1 MLTGIHLL
9 NFKSF
14 IDQKLGL
21 MPMTLLAG
29 LNNSGKSSVIQALR
43 MLWKW
48 SETGDMNLPG
58 HGSSKEIKNK
68 SSAVSDPIKVVCFFK
83 KYQTEMKIEFK
94 ESDSDSCEKSV
105 HINERSLVNKIKDT
119 KFEFHS
125 PLRLQDC
132 QLPLMN
138 YVSAERWGPRVS
150 LPIFTG
156 SGDLS
161 NMGEHGEYAID
172 FLSRHERDIVP
183 QLLRHPKAEGDTLE
197 YNVRAWLKEISPNV
211 KFKHGTDPQRDMAFT
226 TIDGFRPTNT
236 GFGLSYTLPVI
247 ISLLGMAA
255 EWEDNEKQKAKTE
268 LGTLVMLEN
277 PEAHLH
283 PQGQTSI
290 GKLISLSAASGVQVI
305 VETHSDHL
313 MDGIRIA
320 VKEGKLSPDMTAF
333 HYFTSDKSGV
343 TIVESPKIQSN
354 GKLDY
359 WPKGFF
365 DQTMQNRAILARR

>member
-1 MLTGIHLL
+1 MLSGIHLL

-14 IDQKLGL
+14 SDQKISLL
-21 MPMTLLAG
+21 PMTLLAG

-48 SETGDMNLPG
+48 YETDDPTLPG
-58 HGSSKEIKNK
+58 HGSLKEMKNK
-68 SSAVSDPIKVVCFFK
+68 RSAGADPMSVLCFFK
-83 KYQTEMKIEFK
+83 EHQTEMKIEFT
-94 ESDSDSCEKSV
+94 DSGQFKFNTYEKY
-105 HINERSLVNKIKDT
+105 IPK
-119 KFEFHS
+119 
-125 PLRLQDC
+125 
-132 QLPLMN
+132 LPFMS
-138 YVSAERWGPRVS
+138 YVSADRWGPRVS
-150 LPIFTG
+150 LPVFTG
-156 SGDLS
+156 SRDLS
-161 NMGEHGEYAID
+161 YVGEHGEYAID

-183 QLLRHPKAEGDTLE
+183 QALCHSGAEGDTLE
-197 YNVRAWLKEISPNV
+197 YNVRAWLEEISPNV

-247 ISLLGMAA
+247 ITLLGMAA
-255 EWEDNEKQKAKTE
+255 EWEDEEKKNQI
-268 LGTLVMLEN
+268 GTIVLLEN

-283 PQGQTSI
+283 PKGQTSI
-290 GKLISLSAASGVQVI
+290 GKLIALAAASGVQVI
-305 VETHSDHL
+305 METHSDHL

-320 VKEGKLSPDMTAF
+320 VKEGLLSSDMAAF
-333 HYFTSDKSGV
+333 HYFSLDKNGYS
-343 TIVESPKIQSN
+343 IVESPKIQSN

>member
-14 IDQKLGL
+14 SDQKLNL
-21 MPMTLLAG
+21 LPMTLLAG

-48 SETGDMNLPG
+48 SEMGDPTLSG
-58 HGSSKEIKNK
+58 HGSLKEMKNK
-68 SSAVSDPIKVVCFFK
+68 GAAVSEPMTVSCFFK
-83 KYQTEMKIEFK
+83 KYQTEMKVEFT
-94 ESDSDSCEKSV
+94 DSGQFKLNACEKS
-105 HINERSLVNKIKDT
+105 IPN
-119 KFEFHS
+119 
-125 PLRLQDC
+125 
-132 QLPLMN
+132 LPFMS
-138 YVSAERWGPRVS
+138 YVSADRWGPRVS
-150 LPIFTG
+150 LLMFTG
-156 SGDLS
+156 SGNLS
-161 NMGEHGEYAID
+161 HVGKHGEYAID
-172 FLSRHERDIVP
+172 FLSRHERDISP
-183 QLLRHPKAEGDTLE
+183 PLLCHPKAEGDTLE
-197 YNVRAWLKEISPNV
+197 YNVRAWLEEISPNV

-226 TIDGFRPTNT
+226 SIDGFRPTNT

-247 ISLLGMAA
+247 IALLGMAA
-255 EWEDNEKQKAKTE
+255 EWEDKEKQKAKTE
-268 LGTLVMLEN
+268 LGTLVLLEN

-283 PQGQTSI
+283 PKGQTSI
-290 GKLISLSAASGVQVI
+290 GRLIALAAASGVQVI

-333 HYFTSDKSGV
+333 HYVTLDKNGF